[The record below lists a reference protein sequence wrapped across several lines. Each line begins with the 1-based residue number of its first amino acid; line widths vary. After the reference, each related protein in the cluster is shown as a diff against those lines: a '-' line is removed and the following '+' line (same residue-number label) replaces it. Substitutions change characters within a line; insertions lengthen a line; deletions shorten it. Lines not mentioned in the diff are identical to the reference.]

1 MSGDMRVDRVSRNDY
16 DNSSVAPVKM
26 QKKQKINSIHLEAAA
41 GANAPVRTAF
51 MPDLPSLLN
60 GSQNTNTASYT

>member
-1 MSGDMRVDRVSRNDY
+1 MIYSLAQYQMSAFIQLLGFY
-16 DNSSVAPVKM
+16 LLFCL
-26 QKKQKINSIHLEAAA
+26 KKQKINSIHLEAAA